1 MTPGDGPHPSAV
13 PGGAAS
19 PAAGDRQGALWLLA
33 DMALVVAMVSIVKA
47 MGATYPAVQL
57 VFLRCLVGLVLVAP
71 LAWRERQALLA
82 TRRRGLHL
90 VRVGC
95 NAVALTCSFTAVA
108 ALPLAVVTSIGF
120 TRPLIVLALAALL
133 LREAIGR
140 RHWVAAGIGF
150 AGVLVMAR
158 PEAAGLSSGLAAA
171 VAAAVFGSGAVIA
184 TRRLKGEPAVSLMA
198 FYTLALTALTAVPA
212 ALVWHPVAAADLPA
226 LLAIGVLAQVG
237 QYCFV
242 RAHHLASAG
251 VLAPLGYLH
260 LVLAA
265 VAGFVLFG
273 ERPTAAAV
281 VGAAII
287 VAATALAARPP
298 GPGIR

>member
-1 MTPGDGPHPSAV
+1 MTAGAGPRRPA
-13 PGGAAS
+13 PGGAAA
-19 PAAGDRQGALWLLA
+19 PAAAGERRGALWLMA
-33 DMALVVAMVSIVKA
+33 DMTLVVAMVSVVKA

-71 LAWRERQALLA
+71 LAWRERRALLA

-95 NAVALTCSFTAVA
+95 SAVALTGSFTAVT

-120 TRPLIVLALAALL
+120 TRPLIVVALAALL
-133 LREAIGR
+133 LGEAVGR
-140 RHWVAAGIGF
+140 RRWIATGLGF

-158 PEAAGLSSGLAAA
+158 PEAAGLSPGLAAA
-171 VAAAVFGSGAVIA
+171 VAAAAFGSGAVIA
-184 TRRLKGEPAVSLMA
+184 TRRLKGEPAVALMA
-198 FYTLALTALTAVPA
+198 FYTLALTAVTAVPA

-226 LLAIGVLAQVG
+226 LLAIGVLAQAG
-237 QYCFV
+237 QYAFV

-260 LVLAA
+260 LVLAGL
-265 VAGFVLFG
+265 AGFVLFG
-273 ERPTAAAV
+273 ERPSVAAV
-281 VGAAII
+281 AGAGII
-287 VAATALAARPP
+287 VAATILAARPP
-298 GPGIR
+298 GPGPR

>member
-1 MTPGDGPHPSAV
+1 MAAGGHGAGGRHTVSIREGDGRRPI
-13 PGGAAS
+13 
-19 PAAGDRQGALWLLA
+19 RR
-33 DMALVVAMVSIVKA
+33 
-47 MGATYPAVQL
+47 VQL

-158 PEAAGLSSGLAAA
+158 PEAAGL
-171 VAAAVFGSGAVIA
+171 
-184 TRRLKGEPAVSLMA
+184 
-198 FYTLALTALTAVPA
+198 
-212 ALVWHPVAAADLPA
+212 
-226 LLAIGVLAQVG
+226 
-237 QYCFV
+237 FV
-242 RAHHLASAG
+242 RAGGGGRGGRLWLG
-251 VLAPLGYLH
+251 V
-260 LVLAA
+260 
-265 VAGFVLFG
+265 
-273 ERPTAAAV
+273 R
-281 VGAAII
+281 
-287 VAATALAARPP
+287 
-298 GPGIR
+298 

>member
-1 MTPGDGPHPSAV
+1 MSTEPLTPED
-13 PGGAAS
+13 
-19 PAAGDRQGALWLLA
+19 D
-33 DMALVVAMVSIVKA
+33 
-47 MGATYPAVQL
+47 
-57 VFLRCLVGLVLVAP
+57 
-71 LAWRERQALLA
+71 
-82 TRRRGLHL
+82 
-90 VRVGC
+90 
-95 NAVALTCSFTAVA
+95 
-108 ALPLAVVTSIGF
+108 
-120 TRPLIVLALAALL
+120 ALAAEYALSLL
-133 LREAIGR
+133 EGAERAEFEARLARE
-140 RHWVAAGIGF
+140 
-150 AGVLVMAR
+150 
-158 PEAAGLSSGLAAA
+158 PGLAAA